1 MVIEAAMAA
10 ADRADA
16 LRQLWSDELARE
28 EPRPSTLA
36 KLAAEARLSERAA
49 NARRGSHTGRYR
61 PARSSGRK
69 KHQALVGSTLRACR

>member
-49 NARRGSHTGRYR
+49 IDLSFRVNPVVGEAKSEHHVRAGRAR
-61 PARSSGRK
+61 
-69 KHQALVGSTLRACR
+69 